1 MLRFISILW
10 IAGLLFLLSCDS
22 RPGGIPS
29 SGKMEKLLYD
39 YHKAQASLEVASFES
54 STENEKYILSVL
66 DKYGMDSEMF
76 DSAMVWYNAHPD
88 KLRAIYRN
96 IETRLKAEDDEL
108 QAKVGTSEM
117 TAIYDAGGDTT
128 NLWTGAS
135 LIALRP
141 NKLQNIE
148 KFTLKADTSYHKKD
162 RFILNADIK
171 FIKEDHNSIGY
182 VILSLSIHTKEGKVF
197 SQTSQTSTNN
207 IERIEVSQG
216 SDSEISEV
224 NGFFYYKSEN
234 KTKSLCVIN
243 GISLIRMHMPEE
255 PIDTTT
261 IDSLAIDSLE
271 DNKPRMRDEYP
282 DIPTVDIS
290 DSVPSSSSRGN
301 KDRKNEV
308 EDINIR
314 RAPKDMRPQVP
325 QQRRQSVQQSRGQNG
340 QNQRNGYMPRR

>member
-1 MLRFISILW
+1 MLRIILTFW
-10 IAGLLFLLSCDS
+10 LAGLIFLSSCDS

-29 SGKMEKLLYD
+29 SGKMERLLYD
-39 YHKAQASLEVASFES
+39 YHKTQASLEVASLES
-54 STENEKYILSVL
+54 STENEKYMLAVL
-66 DKYGMDSEMF
+66 DKYGLDSEMF

-96 IETRLKAEDDEL
+96 IEARLKAEDDEL
-108 QAKVGTSEM
+108 QAQVGTSEM

-128 NLWTGAS
+128 NLWTGVS
-135 LIALRP
+135 LITLRP
-141 NKLQNIE
+141 DKLQNLE

-171 FIKEDHNSIGY
+171 LIKEDRNSIGY
-182 VILSLSIHTKEGKVF
+182 VIMSLSIRTKEGKVY
-197 SQTSQTSTNN
+197 SQTSQTSTSN
-207 IERIEVSQG
+207 IERVEISQS

-224 NGFFYYKSEN
+224 SGFFYYKSDN
-234 KTKSLCVIN
+234 KTKSLCVIT
-243 GISLIRMHMPEE
+243 GISLIRMHIPEE
-255 PIDTTT
+255 PADTTSL
-261 IDSLAIDSLE
+261 DSLVIDSLE

-290 DSVPSSSSRGN
+290 DSVPTSSSGGK

-308 EDINIR
+308 EDIKIR
-314 RAPKDMRPQVP
+314 RAPTDQRPQEP

-340 QNQRNGYMPRR
+340 QGRRNGYMPRR